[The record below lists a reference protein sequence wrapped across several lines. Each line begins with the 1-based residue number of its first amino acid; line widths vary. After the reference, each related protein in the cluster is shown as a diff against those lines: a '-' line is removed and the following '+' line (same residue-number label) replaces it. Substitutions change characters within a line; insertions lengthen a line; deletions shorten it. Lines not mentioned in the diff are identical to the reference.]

1 MVTLEEA
8 KQYLRV
14 DFEDDDTVIGSL
26 LESATLLCRDVAR
39 LSDAEWEDV
48 NSDKVWGDTYRKK
61 QMDEIRVS
69 LKAAILYATAYLYE
83 HREEAD
89 HHELTLSLRALLFS
103 SHEGG
108 F

>member
-1 MVTLEEA
+1 MVTLNEM

-14 DFEDDDTVIGSL
+14 DYDDDNSL
-26 LESATLLCRDVAR
+26 IEDLVTAADKLCMDVAR
-39 LSDAEWEDV
+39 VDSIEAL
-48 NSDKVWGDTYRKK
+48 
-61 QMDEIRVS
+61 DEIDNAKV
-69 LKAAILYATAYLYE
+69 AVMYAVAYLYE

-89 HHELTLSLRALLFS
+89 HHELSLSLRSLLFS